1 MFLPFSVEHSFQRV
15 AYVTIG
21 LGAIMILVALFSG
34 LPGGAVEAGYA
45 LDPSAFHV
53 RQLITSGFIH
63 GGIMHLLGNLLF
75 LWVFGRYVEDR
86 LGATKFL
93 ALYFASEV
101 GADVAQLAF
110 GRSGPS
116 IGASGAI
123 SGLMGY
129 VLVAAP
135 WLEVRCAL
143 VIGFYAT
150 RGFDVAAGFLL
161 IPWVLMQLVEASY
174 GSMDGVA
181 VAAHIGGF
189 LFGVAA
195 AAVMRSRYCHGTG
208 WYIDPLPPKGGQAA
222 VDRLR
227 NARARGR

>member
-15 AYVTIG
+15 AYVT
-21 LGAIMILVALFSG
+21 LGFAAINLLVALFGG

-45 LDPSAFHV
+45 LVPSAFHLH
-53 RQLITSGFIH
+53 QLITHVFIH
-63 GGIMHLLGNLLF
+63 GGVVHLVGNLLF

-86 LGATKFL
+86 LGPWKFAAIYL
-93 ALYFASEV
+93 ACGVMGGLV
-101 GADVAQLAF
+101 QLAF
-110 GRSGPS
+110 GGERPS
-116 IGASGAI
+116 LGASGAI
-123 SGLMGY
+123 AGLMGY

-143 VIGFYAT
+143 VLGFYAT

-161 IPWVLMQLVEASY
+161 IPWILMQFIEASL
-174 GSMDGVA
+174 GSLSHVA
-181 VAAHIGGF
+181 AGAHIGGF
-189 LFGVAA
+189 LLGVAA
-195 AAVMRSRYCHGTG
+195 AAVMRSRYCLGTG
-208 WYIDPLPPKGGQAA
+208 WYIDPLPPQGGRAA